1 MLLHHERMSIRIP
14 IFTPGEHTAMNG
26 ATRVYTQDDISA
38 TAAFYNPALFQAP
51 VVLGH
56 PEHNHPAWG
65 WVTALAFEDGQ
76 LVADL
81 DDLDPDFIDW
91 VRSGRYKKISASF
104 YLPDSPANPVPGVL
118 YLRHIGFL
126 GAAAPSLKNLP
137 TVALPMDLAEADG
150 VHVFISENLKQSEQT
165 YDQETPMTQEH
176 ASNPDDL
183 QVQIDALKA
192 ENNTLKTQNA
202 SFQEQAQAAQAALI
216 DQQRQAMHA
225 GHAAFCETLIG
236 EGRMLPAHKAVAVA
250 LMDLIASQETPVQ
263 FGEGDEQAPL
273 TVEAFKAT
281 LKSTPVLVPFGEA
294 SQDKGNNSP
303 VSSTL
308 KVPAGYEVD
317 QKSAELHRN
326 ALAYQEAHVGCDY
339 LTAVT
344 AVSQQ

>member
-26 ATRVYTQDDISA
+26 ATRAYTQDDLVA
-38 TAAFYNPALFQAP
+38 TASFYNPAVFQAP

-65 WVTALAFEDGQ
+65 WVTALSFDQGR
-76 LVADL
+76 LMADL
-81 DDLDPDFIDW
+81 DDLDPDFTEW
-91 VRSGRYKKISASF
+91 VRAGRYKKISASF

-126 GAAAPSLKNLP
+126 GAAAPSLKHLP
-137 TVALPMDLAEADG
+137 TVAIPVDLAEAEG
-150 VHVFISENLKQSEQT
+150 VEVFISANLKQSEQT
-165 YDQETPMTQEH
+165 DIHQENFMTQE
-176 ASNPDDL
+176 SNSDDDL
-183 QVQIDALKA
+183 QAQIASLKA
-192 ENNTLKTQNA
+192 ENAALKTQA
-202 SFQEQAQAAQAALI
+202 VSFQEQAQSAQAALI

-273 TVEAFKAT
+273 TVEALKAT